1 MAGATTRVFWDVD
14 DFPVPPGKPL
24 DSFPKNIKDALE
36 IEGYISDVSFFGYD
50 AGKLSYK
57 AMCHYRKAQVLFVH
71 QSEKKCTRLNSM
83 LLDMIDWAY
92 QNPPTR
98 SSQKVNLLVIAKD
111 IPDGD
116 TEFVSVCERLQQ
128 RNYNVF
134 VVVPDDCPEEELPL
148 PSTASLVW
156 RWTNLFDGGI
166 PIEPDS
172 DEDEVCETVTTDNAS
187 LV

>member
-1 MAGATTRVFWDVD
+1 
-14 DFPVPPGKPL
+14 
-24 DSFPKNIKDALE
+24 
-36 IEGYISDVSFFGYD
+36 
-50 AGKLSYK
+50 
-57 AMCHYRKAQVLFVH
+57 
-71 QSEKKCTRLNSM
+71 M

-111 IPDGD
+111 ISDGD

-134 VVVPDDCPEEELPL
+134 VVVPDDCPQEELPL